1 MSRRYLAMI
10 VVAAAA
16 VLGLAACGGGGNG
29 GGGSSSARDS
39 STIKIESSA
48 LGDILVDGSGHALYL
63 YTPDGAN
70 ATSSK
75 CDAGC
80 QQAWP
85 PVKGKPKAGAGV
97 DASLIGTTTGSSAQA
112 IYAGHPLYYY
122 AQDNS
127 AGDVNGQGVGSIWY
141 VLDSK
146 GASVTKAAPS
156 GGTGGG
162 GY

>member
-1 MSRRYLAMI
+1 MNRRFLAMI

-16 VLGLAACGGGGNG
+16 VLGLAACGGD

-39 STIKIESSA
+39 STIKIESSS
-48 LGDILVDGSGHALYL
+48 LGDILVDGNGHTLYL
-63 YTPDGAN
+63 YTPDGEN

-75 CDAGC
+75 CDATC
-80 QQAWP
+80 LKAWP
-85 PVKGKPKAGAGV
+85 ALKGEPKAGDGV
-97 DASLIGTTTGSSAQA
+97 DASLIGTTTGDSAPQA
-112 IYAGHPLYYY
+112 TYAGHPLYYY

-146 GASVTKAAPS
+146 GSSVTKAAPS